1 MHADIEQNA
10 LSTSSPL
17 KLSHFVYSTSSKPF
31 KFVVLFPAYELQ
43 RLRRY
48 HQISYATTLRIA
60 YSTLAHV

>member
-48 HQISYATTLRIA
+48 HQISYATT
-60 YSTLAHV
+60 